1 MIDNQTTTHL
11 HHTDSDGRPSG
22 FALFLA
28 PATILLAVAAVFFIP
43 LFTGTNDLPGDLGDA
58 RFNIY
63 ILETVY
69 LWMSGTG
76 SPLLSPDMFFPF
88 PYTLAFSD
96 THAATAWIYALFRIA
111 GLDAYDA
118 YKGWVAAGYVLTYLS
133 AYYVGLRFSLSPFLA
148 SVAALAFA
156 FSLPSVAQLGHAQL
170 INMAATPFCFLYISR
185 FSEKFASPDLLKFLV
200 ALCIQIL
207 INIYSGIFT
216 LLISTIFL
224 VVSVAF
230 RHGLNTRAIGRA
242 WADFGQSIRD
252 ERPAVPLLIVTV
264 VGIGS
269 CAIVL
274 GFHKYVADLY
284 GLGRNWSEMATMLP
298 RVQSYFFMDALPY
311 WEPVSRSIT
320 GVAMRHE
327 HQLFLGV
334 PIGILFGICLYL
346 LVRRRASLSLRIFTV
361 SVLVSFLIVTA
372 FGYLSLYWFVAK
384 IPGFDS
390 LRAISRVQLV
400 LAFLTVMAVACL
412 LRDHLC
418 AGRSRAWQFS
428 ATALL
433 ALWLVHDLAVVQKS
447 TFSSNEARSR
457 IENLHARI
465 DVNSIEEN
473 SVLAY
478 GGDANLPSWVNDLD
492 AIFLARKLGVPTFNG
507 YSGNSV
513 PGYASSP
520 TCADI
525 IRQLDAFDHWTRE
538 RGMKPL
544 EVLDFNVVKLD
555 MDSCDLSKFE
565 NPK

>member
-252 ERPAVPLLIVTV
+252 ERPAVPLLIVTLALDLV
-264 VGIGS
+264 PSYWGFTNMWRTFMVSAATGRRWPRCCRAYNLIFSWTHFPIGS
-269 CAIVL
+269 RYHAASPGLPCAM
-274 GFHKYVADLY
+274 
-284 GLGRNWSEMATMLP
+284 NT
-298 RVQSYFFMDALPY
+298 
-311 WEPVSRSIT
+311 
-320 GVAMRHE
+320 
-327 HQLFLGV
+327 
-334 PIGILFGICLYL
+334 
-346 LVRRRASLSLRIFTV
+346 
-361 SVLVSFLIVTA
+361 SF
-372 FGYLSLYWFVAK
+372 SW
-384 IPGFDS
+384 
-390 LRAISRVQLV
+390 
-400 LAFLTVMAVACL
+400 ACL
-412 LRDHLC
+412 LAFFSGFASISLFAEEHHFLC
-418 AGRSRAWQFS
+418 GYLRFRFW
-428 ATALL
+428 
-433 ALWLVHDLAVVQKS
+433 
-447 TFSSNEARSR
+447 
-457 IENLHARI
+457 
-465 DVNSIEEN
+465 
-473 SVLAY
+473 SV
-478 GGDANLPSWVNDLD
+478 
-492 AIFLARKLGVPTFNG
+492 F
-507 YSGNSV
+507 
-513 PGYASSP
+513 
-520 TCADI
+520 
-525 IRQLDAFDHWTRE
+525 
-538 RGMKPL
+538 
-544 EVLDFNVVKLD
+544 
-555 MDSCDLSKFE
+555 
-565 NPK
+565 